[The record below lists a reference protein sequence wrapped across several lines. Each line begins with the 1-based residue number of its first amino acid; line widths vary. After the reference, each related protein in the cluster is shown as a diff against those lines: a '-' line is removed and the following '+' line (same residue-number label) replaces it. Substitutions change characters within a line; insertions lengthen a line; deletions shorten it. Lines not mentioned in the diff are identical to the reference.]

1 MCCQHKYISPL
12 YKHLFLGR
20 QHTLIS
26 RADPAVKND
35 STRIVEIL
43 SIVPAV
49 IGLCLL
55 LALTLQARL
64 SAAERFALKLFSSS
78 RRAFFV
84 KLILEHAL
92 QNSLFMLSI

>member
-1 MCCQHKYISPL
+1 MHTAAVQTFIFGQTAA
-12 YKHLFLGR
+12 LF
-20 QHTLIS
+20 S
-26 RADPAVKND
+26 RTAPAVKND

-43 SIVPAV
+43 SIVLAV

-78 RRAFFV
+78 RRAF
-84 KLILEHAL
+84 L
-92 QNSLFMLSI
+92 